1 MNDIVDGFGDAF
13 WDEGNEGISVTWID
27 MYAGDK
33 KKIADLLEEYLDIET
48 IDDEDKKPVDEDKK
62 PGDEKKDD

>member
-13 WDEGNEGISVTWID
+13 WDEGNEGTSVTWID